1 MSASSALEIAMTLDE
16 AKEACSSTYTA
27 SSPLV
32 QQAAES
38 VSKRAH
44 SDKEKLLPIESLGL
58 AMASCS
64 NTYSRMQRETGE
76 DAIQLKRN
84 ERYGAWRGAP
94 GERERDRMSLMVAR
108 LSLPPG
114 TPFCR
119 PPCAWSAS
127 GRLHGLAFLDASK
140 PTCSIAGCH

>member
-32 QQAAES
+32 LQAAES
-38 VSKRAH
+38 VSKRAP

-64 NTYSRMQRETGE
+64 NTYSRTQRETGE

-84 ERYGAWRGAP
+84 ECYGAWWCLLDEKGRHDVA
-94 GERERDRMSLMVAR
+94 DRC
-108 LSLPPG
+108 PP
-114 TPFCR
+114 
-119 PPCAWSAS
+119 
-127 GRLHGLAFLDASK
+127 
-140 PTCSIAGCH
+140 